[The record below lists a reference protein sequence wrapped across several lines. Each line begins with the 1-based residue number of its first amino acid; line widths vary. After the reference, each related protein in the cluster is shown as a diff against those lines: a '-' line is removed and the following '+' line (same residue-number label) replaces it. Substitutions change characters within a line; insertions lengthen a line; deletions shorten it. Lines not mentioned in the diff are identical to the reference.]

1 MKNPLF
7 AVFTVGVI
15 LGAIA
20 TDGLIYQK
28 RIEYIGAFAIILIL
42 GVALVL
48 ANEEWKS

>member
-1 MKNPLF
+1 MKNPPF
-7 AVFTVGVI
+7 ATFMVGVM

-28 RIEYIGAFAIILIL
+28 RIEYMGAFVIIVIL
-42 GVALVL
+42 SVALVL